1 MWAFSNMNSQSDE
14 YNNYT
19 PNGYSNRHLQSLRQ
33 CAPCV
38 EEGNS
43 VRHLFAL
50 HHSGKECS

>member
-1 MWAFSNMNSQSDE
+1 MWAFMNSQSDE

-43 VRHLFAL
+43 VRHLFAFD
-50 HHSGKECS
+50 HSGKECS